1 MKNLVT
7 SFLFLVS
14 LNFAFAQNLDF
25 HLDKEYAIAKNGII
39 DLRSSDAKV
48 FINGTERTATAHIK
62 IDREVTTKG
71 WYSSKGE
78 FKVSVEAENGNISIR
93 ENQNQ
98 VQVGIIGYY
107 KEEYKIEIEVPTGVS
122 LQIKGD
128 DGDYWIKN
136 IAGNISLDLD
146 DADVELKNCNGNK
159 FTFDLDDG
167 DLKMSGGKGSIEI
180 DADDSDLTFE
190 NANFT
195 SINANVDD
203 GKLIIQN
210 SITENGT
217 LFPKPAA
224 VSIPCNPCVGTGSI
238 GPILRSSVSNTPIGV
253 LTIGTIRP
261 LWRCGCLRGTWN
273 ESAVLR
279 RRNIGVNRTPSKQ
292 PTRTTNKTGGVRLRR
307 SDQGRFRSRADAGAT
322 ASQDGCR
329 DRNPGLFG

>member
-1 MKNLVT
+1 MQPSGCFSRQIKKYPTMKNLVT

-210 SITENGT
+210 SITENG
-217 LFPKPAA
+217 
-224 VSIPCNPCVGTGSI
+224 NY
-238 GPILRSSVSNTPIGV
+238 
-253 LTIGTIRP
+253 
-261 LWRCGCLRGTWN
+261 
-273 ESAVLR
+273 VLR
-279 RRNIGVNRTPSKQ
+279 
-292 PTRTTNKTGGVRLRR
+292 
-307 SDQGRFRSRADAGAT
+307 
-322 ASQDGCR
+322 SQDGLIVF
-329 DRNPGLFG
+329 DILSGGGLFSIRHDDGNIMAEGDFRKIQETEHFTELSLGNAAAKVNIKADDASVKLRALNK